1 MGLSLSERD
10 FETVRRLVKEHA
22 AIVLEPGKVYLV
34 ETRLAPLA
42 RREGFVDLEDL
53 VECLRATPFGP
64 LHARVVDAMTTNE
77 TAFFRDLHPFEAL
90 RSRVLPDLVGRRA
103 GEKRLQ
109 IWCAASSSGQEPYTV
124 AMLLREHF
132 PHLRDWQLG
141 ILATDLSEE
150 MLARAREGRFTQLEV
165 NRGLPASFLVKYFT
179 KIGPEWELSEE
190 VRGMVEFRTLNLVK
204 PWPELPA
211 VDVLFLRNVMIYFD
225 LDTKREVLARIR
237 RVLRPDGT
245 LFLGAAETTL
255 HADDA
260 FERVPLE
267 RSWGYRQRSA

>member
-34 ETRLAPLA
+34 ETRLVPLA
-42 RREGFVDLEDL
+42 RREGFGDLEEL

-90 RSRVLPDLVGRRA
+90 RTRVLPELVRRRA
-103 GEKRLQ
+103 GEKRLR

-124 AMLLREHF
+124 AMTLREHF
-132 PHLRDWQLG
+132 ADLEGWQVSL
-141 ILATDLSEE
+141 LATDLSEE
-150 MLARAREGRFTQLEV
+150 MVARAREGRFTQLEV
-165 NRGLPASFLVKYFT
+165 NRGLPASLLVKYFT
-179 KIGPEWELSEE
+179 KVGAEWELRDELRS
-190 VRGMVEFRTLNLVK
+190 MVEFRALNLVK
-204 PWPELPA
+204 PWPELPP
-211 VDVLFLRNVMIYFD
+211 VDVIFLRNVMIYFD
-225 LDTKREVLARIR
+225 LETRREVLAKIR

-255 HADDA
+255 HADA
-260 FERVPLE
+260 SFERVPLD
-267 RSWGYRQRSA
+267 RSWGYRQRV

>member
-10 FETVRRLVKEHA
+10 FETVRSLVKAHA

-34 ETRLAPLA
+34 ETRLVPLA
-42 RREGFVDLEDL
+42 RREGFGDLEEL

-90 RSRVLPDLVGRRA
+90 RSRVLPELLQRRA
-103 GEKRLQ
+103 AEKTLR

-124 AMLLREHF
+124 AMSLREHAAE
-132 PHLRDWQLG
+132 LEGWQVSL
-141 ILATDLSEE
+141 LATDLSEE
-150 MLARAREGRFTQLEV
+150 MLARAREGRFSQLEV

-179 KIGPEWELSEE
+179 KSGAEWELREE
-190 VRGMVEFRTLNLVK
+190 VRAMVEFRTLNLVK

-211 VDVLFLRNVMIYFD
+211 VDVIFLRNVMIYFD
-225 LDTKREVLARIR
+225 LETRREVLARIR

-245 LFLGAAETTL
+245 LFLGASETTL
-255 HADDA
+255 HADDR

-267 RSWGYRQRSA
+267 RSWAYRQRV